1 MESVEF
7 ILPVVQTHEPSWG
20 KVSTETCK
28 IIRQVS
34 TSSRVFVVETSL
46 PIQPKRFIYKVFGS
60 SDTLNLSQ
68 CSSIMRRLAKS
79 KLAPTIYIET
89 ESYRLE
95 EFLEN
100 FRNLTRTEI
109 VRPHI
114 ACKIANKLREMHEID
129 MSDILDVQSIVCVV
143 NATKWRKVAQRVF
156 TDYSQFLR
164 KNECKQ
170 AARALGKEYLQMFY
184 DVLPKE
190 SPVVLAHM
198 DTCFLNVLYQE
209 EKDEVYLLDFD
220 YTGYCYRGFDLAML
234 LTDVKYD
241 YNYPEFPFYEYQ
253 AEAYPGDQVLA
264 SCIKAYGEGIDM
276 FVECKRCM
284 IASNYLWAMW
294 SFSLFK
300 EENKGFDV
308 LSYGLLRF
316 KEFLE
321 GYEEFKNEGTEGIK
335 RQGIQY
341 FE

>member
-7 ILPVVQTHEPSWG
+7 VLPIVQTHEPSWQ

-34 TSSRVFVVETSL
+34 TSSRVYVVETSL
-46 PIQPKRFIYKVFGS
+46 PVQPKRFIFKVFGS

-68 CSSIMRRLAKS
+68 CSSIIRKLGKY
-79 KLAPTIYIET
+79 KLAPTVYEET
-89 ESYRLE
+89 ETYRLE

-100 FRNLTRTEI
+100 YRNLTRTEI
-109 VRPHI
+109 VQPHI

-129 MSDILDVQSIVCVV
+129 MSDVLDTQSIVCVV
-143 NATKWRKVAQRVF
+143 NALKWRKVAQRVF
-156 TDYSQFLR
+156 SDTSIFSR
-164 KNECKQ
+164 KTEAKQ
-170 AARALGKEYLQMFY
+170 AKKSLKEEYLQMFY
-184 DVLPKE
+184 EVLPRE
-190 SPVVLAHM
+190 SPVILAHM

-241 YNYPEFPFYEYQ
+241 YNYPAYPFYEYQ
-253 AEAYPGDQVLA
+253 AQAYPGDQVLA
-264 SCIKAYGEGIDM
+264 SCIKAYGEGIEM
-276 FVECKRCM
+276 YVECKRCM

-294 SFSLFK
+294 SFSLYK
-300 EENKGFDV
+300 EQNEGFDV
-308 LSYGLLRF
+308 LSYGNLRF
-316 KEFLE
+316 KEFIE
-321 GYEEFKNEGTEGIK
+321 GYEKFKNEGLEGI
-335 RQGIQY
+335 RREGLQY